1 MLDVLVGSRP
11 PHVVKPAWLS
21 SSLVMHALFLGI
33 VFSATRAAVEAPRVL
48 VADTTLLFLPRLA
61 PPPAL
66 PPGTP
71 RPRAALPAGSGDAG
85 ALVLTAEPP
94 PKGFQTVVA
103 PTDIPTMIP
112 PVNLDERP
120 FDPRNYT
127 GRGVEGGVA
136 YGVVGGTGVV
146 DPDAVPVGVEDV
158 VYAAATEDARF
169 EPAVLVS
176 QPEPK
181 YPPVLEEARLSGVV
195 VLRFVVDTSG
205 RVEWATIRVIESTH
219 EAFEASARE
228 SVAGALFRPARL
240 GPRAVRQLAEEPI
253 RFVSMQ

>member
-11 PHVVKPAWLS
+11 PHVIKPAWLGS
-21 SSLVMHALFLGI
+21 SVFVHLLFVGLVFG
-33 VFSATRAAVEAPRVL
+33 VTRAAVEVPRVL

-61 PPPAL
+61 PPPVL

-71 RPRAALPAGSGDAG
+71 KPRVTWPAGSGDAG
-85 ALVLTAEPP
+85 ALVLAAEPP

-103 PTDIPTMIP
+103 PTDIPTTIP

-136 YGVVGGTGVV
+136 YGVVGGTGAV
-146 DPDAVPVGVEDV
+146 DPDLVPAGVEEV

-169 EPAVLVS
+169 EPAVLIS

-195 VLRFVVDTSG
+195 VLRFVVDTTG
-205 RVEWATIRVIESTH
+205 RVEGASIRVIESTH

-228 SVAGALFRPARL
+228 SVAGAVFRPAHL
-240 GPRAVRQLAEEPI
+240 GARAVRQLAEQPI
-253 RFVSMQ
+253 RFVALQ

>member
-11 PHVVKPAWLS
+11 PHVVKPAWFSGSVVL
-21 SSLVMHALFLGI
+21 HALFLGI
-33 VFSATRAAVEAPRVL
+33 VFSATQAAVEAPRVL

-103 PTDIPTMIP
+103 PTDIPTTIP
-112 PVNLDERP
+112 PVNFDERP

-169 EPAVLVS
+169 EAAALIS
-176 QPEPK
+176 QPDPK
-181 YPPVLEEARLSGVV
+181 YPAVLEEAGISGAV

-205 RVEWATIRVIESTH
+205 RVEWASIRVIESTR
-219 EAFEASARE
+219 EEFVAPARE
-228 SVAGALFRPARL
+228 SVAGAVFRPARL
-240 GPRAVRQLAEEPI
+240 GVRTVRQLAEEPI
-253 RFVSMQ
+253 RFVAMQ